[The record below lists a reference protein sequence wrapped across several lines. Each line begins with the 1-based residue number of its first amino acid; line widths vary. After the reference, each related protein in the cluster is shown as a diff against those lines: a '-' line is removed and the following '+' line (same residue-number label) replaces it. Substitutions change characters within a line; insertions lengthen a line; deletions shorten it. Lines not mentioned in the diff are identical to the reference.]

1 MERQDVRAASPGA
14 EERERA
20 GAVGDREPACGGE
33 DREPACGG
41 EARPARFTEVFADA
55 RPPLPCGREVAVEA
69 PVAIEVNGIGYAVMM
84 ATPSRLED
92 YATGFALGEGLIAGA
107 RDVAEVIV
115 HEAPNGWIV
124 RLILRAEPGAHVLD
138 RVRRRVTESGCGL
151 CGLES
156 LEALARPLPRVAEPL
171 ALERAAIFRALGELG
186 RHQALGRRT
195 GAVHAALLCGP
206 DGAVRLAR
214 EDVGRHNALDKL
226 VGAALR
232 EGVGMGDGFALLTSR
247 CSFELVEK
255 AVVAGLG
262 ALVTLSA
269 PTTLAL
275 DRAAAAGLPLVVLAR
290 EDSALATG

>member
-1 MERQDVRAASPGA
+1 MGNRVASERSVDQEAGRA
-14 EERERA
+14 
-20 GAVGDREPACGGE
+20 
-33 DREPACGG
+33 
-41 EARPARFTEVFADA
+41 ARPATEGVATAEPVRGSDARASRFTEVFADA
-55 RPPLPCGREVAVEA
+55 RPPRARGREVAVEA
-69 PVAIEVNGIGYAVMM
+69 PVAVEVNGIGYAVMM
-84 ATPSRLED
+84 ATPVDLED
-92 YATGFALGEGLIAGA
+92 FALGFALGEGLVGGVA
-107 RDVAEVIV
+107 DVADTLV
-115 HEAPNGWIV
+115 HETPLGWIV
-124 RLILRAEPGAHVLD
+124 RLTLRAEPGSRVLD

-156 LEALARPLPRVAEPL
+156 LEALARPLPRVAAPL
-171 ALERAAIFRALGELG
+171 ALDRAAIFRSLDELE

-206 DGAVRLAR
+206 DGAARLAR

-232 EGVGMGDGFALLTSR
+232 EGVALETAFALLTSR

-275 DRAAAAGLPLVVLAR
+275 DRAAAAGLPLTVLAR
-290 EDSALATG
+290 KDSALASG

>member
-1 MERQDVRAASPGA
+1 M
-14 EERERA
+14 
-20 GAVGDREPACGGE
+20 
-33 DREPACGG
+33 
-41 EARPARFTEVFADA
+41 
-55 RPPLPCGREVAVEA
+55 EA

-92 YATGFALGEGLIAGA
+92 YVTGFALCEGLIAGA
-107 RDVAEVIV
+107 EDVAEVIV
-115 HEAPNGWIV
+115 HEAEAGWIA
-124 RLILRAEPGAHVLD
+124 RLILRDREARVLD

-156 LEALARPLPRVAEPL
+156 LEALARPLPPVAAPL
-171 ALERAAIFRALGELG
+171 ALDRAAIFRALGEIP

-195 GAVHAALLCGP
+195 GAVHGAFLCRP
-206 DGAVRLAR
+206 DGAVVLAR

-232 EGVGMGDGFALLTSR
+232 GGTALSDGFALLTSR
-247 CSFELVEK
+247 CSYELVEK
-255 AVVAGLG
+255 AVVAGAG

-275 DRAAAAGLPLVVLAR
+275 DRAAAAGLPLTVLAR
-290 EDSALATG
+290 EDSALASG